1 MRDGGDHPRMP
12 QGDSFAPTLLIAMPQ
27 LQDKN
32 FTRSVIL
39 LCEHSG
45 NGAIGFVVNRPTDL
59 RAAQAVA
66 LDPPVQGDSG
76 LMLWSGGPVEPQR
89 GFLLL
94 GDDPGVDNSEQIAD
108 GFHLTASVDVL
119 RRLLEVSPDELAHR
133 RCRLLLGYAGWSAG
147 QLDRELAASAW
158 LSAPP
163 DAGLVFESAP
173 EDMWERAIRSL
184 GVDPMALTLG
194 PGVQ

>member
-1 MRDGGDHPRMP
+1 MQGGGDHPRMP
-12 QGDSFAPTLLIAMPQ
+12 PADSFAPTLLIAMPQ

-32 FTRSVIL
+32 FARSVIL

-66 LDPPVQGDSG
+66 LDPPVQSDSG

-89 GFLLL
+89 GF
-94 GDDPGVDNSEQIAD
+94 
-108 GFHLTASVDVL
+108 
-119 RRLLEVSPDELAHR
+119 
-133 RCRLLLGYAGWSAG
+133 LLLGYAGWSAG

-163 DAGLVFESAP
+163 DAGLVFETPP
-173 EDMWERAIRSL
+173 EDMWESAIRSL

>member
-1 MRDGGDHPRMP
+1 MSP
-12 QGDSFAPTLLIAMPQ
+12 GDSFAPTLLIAMPQ

-32 FTRSVIL
+32 FARSVIL

-45 NGAIGFVVNRPTDL
+45 NGAIGFVVNRPTEL

-66 LDPPVQGDSG
+66 LEPPVQGDSG

-94 GDDPGVDNSEQIAD
+94 GDDPGVENSEVIA
-108 GFHLTASVDVL
+108 
-119 RRLLEVSPDELAHR
+119 DELARR
-133 RCRLLLGYAGWSAG
+133 RCRLLLGYAGWGAG

-158 LSAPP
+158 LSAPA
-163 DAGLVFESAP
+163 DAELVFETPA